1 MSLELTERVIEV
13 NNLKTYF
20 YLDIGV
26 VKAVDGVDF
35 SVDRGKTLGIIGE
48 SGCGKSVTVHTI
60 MRLIQSPPGK
70 IVDGS
75 IKLYRFR
82 NNELE
87 VVDITKLDPKG
98 KEMRNI
104 RGKEIGMVF
113 QEPMTA
119 FSPMYTIGDQIV
131 EAILTHENIDKKK
144 ARERAIEFLRR
155 VGIPRPERTIDA
167 YPFQLS
173 GGMRQRAMIAMAL
186 SCYPR
191 LLIADEPTTAV
202 DVTVQAQILDLLQEL
217 QEEMKLAIIFI
228 THNLAVVSEIAD
240 DIAVMYLG
248 KIVEFGKKEE
258 IFNHPLHPYT
268 VALFRSIPKVE
279 GKLERLVPIY
289 GNVPS
294 SYQIPE
300 GCSFHPRCESAIR
313 GICNVTLPDLID
325 VGNGHKVRCLIY
337 QKVEV

>member
-1 MSLELTERVIEV
+1 MNLELTERVLEV
-13 NNLKTYF
+13 SNLKTYF

-35 SVDRGKTLGIIGE
+35 TVDRGKTLGIIGE

-82 NNELE
+82 ENNLDIIE
-87 VVDITKLDPKG
+87 ITKLDPKG
-98 KEMRNI
+98 KEMRDI

-119 FSPMYTIGDQIV
+119 FSPMYTIGDQII
-131 EAILTHENIDKKK
+131 EAILTHENITKQE
-144 ARERAIEFLRR
+144 ARERTIEFLRR
-155 VGIPRPERTIDA
+155 VGIPRPERTIDT

-240 DIAVMYLG
+240 EIAVMYLG
-248 KIVEFGKKEE
+248 KIVEFGSKEE

-279 GKLERLVPIY
+279 GKLERLVPIH

-300 GCSFHPRCESAIR
+300 GCSFHPRCENAIR
-313 GICNVTLPDLID
+313 GICDVTSPELID
-325 VGNGHKVRCLIY
+325 VGSGHKVRCLIY

>member
-1 MSLELTERVIEV
+1 MSLESGQKVLEV
-13 NNLKTYF
+13 NNLKVYF

-35 SVDRGKTLGIIGE
+35 IIERGKTLGIIGE
-48 SGCGKSVTVHTI
+48 SGCGKSVTAHTI
-60 MRLIQSPPGK
+60 LRLIQSPPGK
-70 IVDGS
+70 IIDGS
-75 IKLYRFR
+75 VKLYYSKGEDVEFI
-82 NNELE
+82 
-87 VVDITKLDPKG
+87 DITKLDPKG

-104 RGKEIGMVF
+104 RGKEIGIVF

-131 EAILTHENIDKKK
+131 ETILTHENITKEE
-144 ARERAIEFLRR
+144 ARERAINFLRR
-155 VGIPRPERTIDA
+155 VGIPRPERTIDT

-217 QEEMKLAIIFI
+217 QEEMKLAIMFI

-240 DIAVMYLG
+240 EIAVMYLG
-248 KIVEFGKKEE
+248 KIVEYGDKKE
-258 IFNHPLHPYT
+258 IFSNPLHPYT
-268 VALFRSIPKVE
+268 VALFRSIPKVD
-279 GKLERLVPIY
+279 GKLERLVSIH
-289 GNVPS
+289 GSVPS
-294 SYQIPE
+294 AYQVPG
-300 GCSFHPRCESAIR
+300 GCAFHPRCESFIK
-313 GICNVTLPDLID
+313 GICDTISPELIE
-325 VGNGHKVRCLIY
+325 VGSRHKVRCLIY

>member
-1 MSLELTERVIEV
+1 MNLESEEKVLEV
-13 NNLKTYF
+13 NNLRVYF

-35 SVDRGKTLGIIGE
+35 TLKRGKTLGIIGE
-48 SGCGKSVTVHTI
+48 SGCGKSVTAHSI
-60 MRLIQSPPGK
+60 MRLIQSPPGE

-75 IKLYRFR
+75 IKLYYPGESDIRFI
-82 NNELE
+82 
-87 VVDITKLDPKG
+87 DIAKLNPKG

-104 RGKEIGMVF
+104 RGKEIGIVF

-119 FSPMYTIGDQIV
+119 FSPMYTVGNQIM
-131 EAILTHENIDKKK
+131 EAILIHENISEESAK
-144 ARERAIEFLRR
+144 ERTINLLGR
-155 VGIPRPERTIDA
+155 VGIPKPERIVDT

-217 QEEMKLAIIFI
+217 QEEMKLGIMFI

-240 DIAVMYLG
+240 EIAVMYLG
-248 KIVEFGKKEE
+248 KIVEFGSKKE
-258 IFNHPLHPYT
+258 IFNNPLHPYT
-268 VALFRSIPKVE
+268 VALFRSIPKVDE
-279 GKLERLVPIY
+279 RLERLVPVH
-289 GNVPS
+289 GSVPS
-294 SYQIPE
+294 SYQTPD
-300 GCSFHPRCESAIR
+300 GCSFHPRCEAFIN
-313 GICNVTLPDLID
+313 GICNNVSPELID
-325 VGNGHKVRCLIY
+325 IGNNHRVRCMMY